1 MARTIADY
9 DVSVLIEGETGTGK
23 SLLAKY
29 IHHLSSRRAG
39 PFVKVNCAAI
49 PDNLLEAELF
59 GYVKGAFTGAVKD
72 KPGKVE
78 LADGGTLFLDEIGDM
93 PLHLQAKI
101 LHLVQEK
108 EFERL
113 GDTRTRRVNL
123 RIIASTNKNLRE
135 LIKRGEFREDLY
147 YRLSVVRLYLPPL
160 RERKED
166 IPVLLKHFLEKYTR
180 KYSRRIKGL
189 SSEAIRLLL
198 SYH

>member
-1 MARTIADY
+1 M
-9 DVSVLIEGETGTGK
+9 
-23 SLLAKY
+23 
-29 IHHLSSRRAG
+29 
-39 PFVKVNCAAI
+39 
-49 PDNLLEAELF
+49 
-59 GYVKGAFTGAVKD
+59 
-72 KPGKVE
+72 
-78 LADGGTLFLDEIGDM
+78 FLDEIGDM

-180 KYSRRIKGL
+180 KYSRRIKGF

-198 SYH
+198 SYHFPGNVRELENIVERAVITCRGSLINLEDLQIELENSQREQEKEREKIKRVLEEVGGNKSLAARMLGIHRTTLWRKLKELGMG

>member
-1 MARTIADY
+1 
-9 DVSVLIEGETGTGK
+9 
-23 SLLAKY
+23 
-29 IHHLSSRRAG
+29 
-39 PFVKVNCAAI
+39 
-49 PDNLLEAELF
+49 
-59 GYVKGAFTGAVKD
+59 
-72 KPGKVE
+72 
-78 LADGGTLFLDEIGDM
+78 M

-135 LIKRGEFREDLY
+135 LIKRGEFREDFY

-180 KYSRRIKGL
+180 KYSRRIKGF

-198 SYH
+198 SYHFPGNVRELENIVERAVITCRGSLINLEDLQIELENSQREQEKEREKIKRVLEEVGGNKSPAARMLGIHRTTLWRKLKELGMG